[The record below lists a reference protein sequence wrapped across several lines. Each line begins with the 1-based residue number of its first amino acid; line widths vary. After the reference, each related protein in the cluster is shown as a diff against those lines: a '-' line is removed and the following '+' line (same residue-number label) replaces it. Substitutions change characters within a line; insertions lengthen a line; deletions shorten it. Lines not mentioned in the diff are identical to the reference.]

1 VLGRTGNRIV
11 MMSTLPSAVTE
22 AARRR
27 VVLIDFDWQDADLLP
42 RLLQRPGFSIR
53 LVAGERTED
62 AGLRMAEVCGL
73 PRTLDLADLTREI
86 FDLALVSDRSLRRAR
101 VQSLLEALRTPCLS
115 PLEFLAREEGKAA
128 APPASASADDAPPA
142 PDATRPGRAGESAAA
157 EPAAPADAAAE
168 RKSPAP
174 MEPGLAESARLGT
187 AAPRV
192 QAARPPASAARE
204 AAKAP
209 VAAEPAKPSP
219 APETAEAPATPEVAK
234 APAAP
239 EVAKAHAIPEVAK
252 ASYAPEAAKA
262 AAPEAAKAAAPE
274 AAKAAAPEAAPAPPA
289 KAAAAAGA
297 EDFDSVV
304 EQALEGMTRAVATV
318 RAQSRS
324 TDRPRTLEN
333 LQNFPSPEDRAAL
346 EAALRQLVLNTGA
359 VSAEL
364 HAGRVNL
371 MKLIQ
376 VGAQDP
382 LLEGIVGLA
391 LQLNS
396 PQIIKGLTSPNEGKL
411 WGAWPFRTIQHRGV
425 LAASAIDPEGGVSS
439 WEKMVDE
446 MRQRWD
452 QQDRE
457 SAVRS
462 FPLLPGQERAW
473 LGADD
478 FRARLLL
485 AVERNK
491 FDGLPFTL
499 HRLEFPGP
507 DAAMDR
513 MCEGLP
519 QLLRGSDYLL
529 RMPPRHVLLLTA
541 VPADDYTHVRRRL
554 LAAWENAWREC
565 GQTPPAPPI
574 TDLRAE
580 MAGPEDAEGF
590 LASAD
595 GWLSP

>member
-1 VLGRTGNRIV
+1 VLGRTGNRID
-11 MMSTLPSAVTE
+11 MMSTLPTAVTE

-42 RLLQRPGFSIR
+42 RLLKRPGFSVR

-86 FDLALVSDRSLRRAR
+86 FDLALVSDRSLRRTR

-115 PLEFLAREEGKAA
+115 PLEFLEREEGKAA
-128 APPASASADDAPPA
+128 APPAAGRAEAVAPA
-142 PDATRPGRAGESAAA
+142 PDAQQPEPAHA
-157 EPAAPADAAAE
+157 EPAAPQAGAE
-168 RKSPAP
+168 RKSPASV
-174 MEPGLAESARLGT
+174 EPGLAESARSGP
-187 AAPRV
+187 AAPATAKAAAPPEPA
-192 QAARPPASAARE
+192 AARPPA
-204 AAKAP
+204 P
-209 VAAEPAKPSP
+209 EPAKAAVPEAHKAP
-219 APETAEAPATPEVAK
+219 AAPEPVKAPEIAK

-239 EVAKAHAIPEVAK
+239 EAVEAPAAPDVAK
-252 ASYAPEAAKA
+252 AS
-262 AAPEAAKAAAPE
+262 
-274 AAKAAAPEAAPAPPA
+274 EAAPPAPA

-304 EQALEGMTRAVATV
+304 EQALEGMARPVSTV
-318 RAQSRS
+318 RVQSRA
-324 TDRPRTLEN
+324 TDRSRPLEN

-346 EAALRQLVLNTGA
+346 EAALRQLVVNTGA

-364 HAGRVNL
+364 HAGRANL

-376 VGAQDP
+376 VGVKDP

-396 PQIIKGLTSPNEGKL
+396 PQIIKGLTSPNVGKL

-425 LAASAIDPEGGVSS
+425 LAASAIDPAGGVSS

-446 MRQRWD
+446 MRERWD

-473 LGADD
+473 LGAED

-519 QLLRGSDYLL
+519 QLMRGSDYLL

-574 TDLRAE
+574 ADLRAE

-590 LASAD
+590 LASAE
-595 GWLSP
+595 GWLSS

>member
-1 VLGRTGNRIV
+1 
-11 MMSTLPSAVTE
+11 MMSTLPTAVTE

-42 RLLQRPGFSIR
+42 RLLKRPGFLVR

-62 AGLRMAEVCGL
+62 GGLRMAEVCGL

-86 FDLALVSDRSLRRAR
+86 FDLALVSDRSLRRTR

-115 PLEFLAREEGKAA
+115 PLEFLEREEGKAA
-128 APPASASADDAPPA
+128 APPAA
-142 PDATRPGRAGESAAA
+142 GRAEAVALAPEATKPQPARERAPA
-157 EPAAPADAAAE
+157 EPAAPKVAAAE
-168 RKSPAP
+168 RKSPAFV
-174 MEPGLAESARLGT
+174 EPGLAESARSGPATPEAAKT
-187 AAPRV
+187 AAAPEPA
-192 QAARPPASAARE
+192 AARPPAPEPVKAAAPEVTKTPVAPEAVRAPAARE
-204 AAKAP
+204 VARAP
-209 VAAEPAKPSP
+209 GASEPVQAQA
-219 APETAEAPATPEVAK
+219 APEAVRAPAAREVAK
-234 APAAP
+234 APGAPEPVQAQAAP
-239 EVAKAHAIPEVAK
+239 EVAKAPSPPEVA
-252 ASYAPEAAKA
+252 SAA
-262 AAPEAAKAAAPE
+262 
-274 AAKAAAPEAAPAPPA
+274 PA
-289 KAAAAAGA
+289 KAAA

-304 EQALEGMTRAVATV
+304 EQALEGMARPVSTV
-318 RAQSRS
+318 RVQSRS
-324 TDRPRTLEN
+324 TDRSRPLEN
-333 LQNFPSPEDRAAL
+333 LRNFPSPEDRAAL
-346 EAALRQLVLNTGA
+346 EAALRQLVVNTGA
-359 VSAEL
+359 GSAEL
-364 HAGRVNL
+364 HAGRANL

-396 PQIIKGLTSPNEGKL
+396 PQIIKGLTSPNVGKL

-446 MRQRWD
+446 MRLRWD

-473 LGADD
+473 LGAED

-529 RMPPRHVLLLTA
+529 RIPPRHVLLLTA

-590 LASAD
+590 LASAE
-595 GWLSP
+595 GWLSS